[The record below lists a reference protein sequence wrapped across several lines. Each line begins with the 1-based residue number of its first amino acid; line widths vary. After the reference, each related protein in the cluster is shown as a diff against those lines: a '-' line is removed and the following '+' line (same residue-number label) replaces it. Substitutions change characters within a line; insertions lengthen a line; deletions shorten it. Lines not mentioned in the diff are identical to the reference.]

1 MKCPSIAGLHRK
13 ITAALSAAC
22 LAMLCACSALNGAN
36 QAVTQVTD
44 VGVSLLTIQA
54 VQSNCPTSTYP
65 SLPACYYARAQ
76 VIQNI
81 ITTVEAAATSPTA
94 TLSSLQA
101 SIAQAVATAPVQDQA
116 ALNLLLNQLVIALN
130 ASVGPNSGT
139 GVLGS
144 LQQATITTVGGWITA
159 VTSGYKAPAA
169 S

>member
-1 MKCPSIAGLHRK
+1 MPFDRRLTSKDYSRIIRRLPRDALRMFSPERRQSGRYAGHRRWRV
-13 ITAALSAAC
+13 TFDYSGGSVELS
-22 LAMLCACSALNGAN
+22 
-36 QAVTQVTD
+36 D
-44 VGVSLLTIQA
+44 VDISH
-54 VQSNCPTSTYP
+54 
-65 SLPACYYARAQ
+65 LPACYYARAQ

-169 S
+169 

>member
-116 ALNLLLNQLVIALN
+116 ALTLLLNQLVISVNAN
-130 ASVGPNSGT
+130 ASSAN
-139 GVLGS
+139 GVIGQ

-159 VTSGYKAPAA
+159 VTSGYKAPAT
-169 S
+169 